1 MTMMMRST
9 ITWMRNYDAYKTKI
23 LIVLLLML
31 RHRLDFIFFV
41 CFCYFH
47 ILYENFKHYG
57 WEFWYVLFNFYS
69 FFSHSTDVCFCA
81 YNKIKEHVRFSFF
94 FKSKQYLQPWLM
106 MIITM
111 IWMAWSLVKANVG
124 DAMLCQW
131 WWYAVML
138 LPCYIWALMKVYKT
152 YNICNSN
159 NTKYHILDHLYIYT
173 RIHMYIFYLFVIR
186 KQKNINTI
194 LLGIWF

>member
-1 MTMMMRST
+1 MFC
-9 ITWMRNYDAYKTKI
+9 
-23 LIVLLLML
+23 LIFIHSFPILLM
-31 RHRLDFIFFV
+31 FV
-41 CFCYFH
+41 
-47 ILYENFKHYG
+47 
-57 WEFWYVLFNFYS
+57 
-69 FFSHSTDVCFCA
+69 FCA
-81 YNKIKEHVRFSFF
+81 YNKIKEHVRFSF

-111 IWMAWSLVKANVG
+111 IWMAWSLLKANVG

-152 YNICNSN
+152 YNICNNNNNDNSN